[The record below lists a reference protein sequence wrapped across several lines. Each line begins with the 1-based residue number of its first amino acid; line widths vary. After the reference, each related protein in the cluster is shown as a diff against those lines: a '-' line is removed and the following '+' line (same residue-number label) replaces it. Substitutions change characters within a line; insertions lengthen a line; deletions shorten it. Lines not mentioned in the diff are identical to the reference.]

1 MKKIISYI
9 GGGVKMT
16 KQFKHEPDGYIPLLD
31 SGEIEIRPD
40 CMPDDDLLVDFVN
53 PLNENDIMQK
63 FVKINTLSKEE
74 FIKYQKEG
82 RIPKDYKLE
91 EWIK

>member
-1 MKKIISYI
+1 
-9 GGGVKMT
+9 MT

-31 SGEIEIRPD
+31 NGEIEIRPD
-40 CMPDDDLLVDFVN
+40 FMPYDELFVDVVN
-53 PLNENDIMQK
+53 PLNKNDIMQK

-82 RIPKDYKLE
+82 RIPADYKIE
-91 EWIK
+91 EWIKC

>member
-1 MKKIISYI
+1 
-9 GGGVKMT
+9 MT
-16 KQFKHEPDGYIPLLD
+16 KQFKHESDDYIPLLD

-40 CMPDDDLLVDFVN
+40 YMPYDELFVDFVN
-53 PLNENDIMQK
+53 PLNKNDIMQK

-82 RIPKDYKLE
+82 RIPADYKIE
-91 EWIK
+91 EWIKC